1 MSNLKFF
8 QNLAQF
14 KFFCQINKPHLKQ
27 LYTRKRSLKSSHE
40 TDGCVRNIFYLQNH
54 CYYVIIIS
62 IK

>member
-54 CYYVIIIS
+54 Y
-62 IK
+62 